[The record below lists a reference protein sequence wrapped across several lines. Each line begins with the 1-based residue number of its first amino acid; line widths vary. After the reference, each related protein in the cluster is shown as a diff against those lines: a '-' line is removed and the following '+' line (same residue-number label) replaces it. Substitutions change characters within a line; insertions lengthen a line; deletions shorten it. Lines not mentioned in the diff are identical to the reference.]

1 MTLLRSLGFATV
13 VLIGALPS
21 SFAAE
26 LSTRLSARNSL
37 TAAALQAHVAVL
49 ADDTFEGREAGKR
62 GGRAAAGYL
71 VEKLKSFGLQGAGDS
86 GGFLQEFHPERRN
99 VLAQLPGSDPEL
111 RKEVIIICAHY
122 DHVGYGNSRN
132 SFGPF
137 GYIHNGAD
145 DNASGVAGVLEAA
158 RVLSELKAPLKRTI
172 MFAFWDAEES
182 GLFGS
187 KHWLARPTAT
197 LADVRFVVNLDM
209 IGRLR
214 NDQVEVYGSRT
225 AAGARALLTGANV
238 EERLTFDYKWE
249 MREDSDHAPFF
260 HKRIPVVMLH
270 TGKHDDYHRPSDD
283 VEKLNYDGIL
293 KVSRVVLE
301 TLIAVADADELP
313 RFRLE
318 SVNEA
323 VSERR
328 REAFELPYPTPPGRL
343 GVSWHHVD
351 DDGIHISHVQVGTP
365 AFAAGLRHG
374 ERIAEWD
381 GHELNSEE
389 QFQRLVMQQA
399 EPVNLTV
406 VGRDG
411 TSREVAV
418 ELQGSPVRIGV
429 SWAEDD
435 AEPGSVLVKRV
446 VDNSPAQRAGLLT
459 RDRIVQING
468 KSFRSVPEF
477 ETRLDEA
484 QGKLTFTVDRD
495 GVLETLELQL
505 DTGA

>member
-1 MTLLRSLGFATV
+1 MTLLRYIWFTTV
-13 VLIGALPS
+13 VLLGSIPS
-21 SFAAE
+21 TFAAE
-26 LSTRLSARNSL
+26 LSARLSARNSL

-71 VEKLKSFGLQGAGDS
+71 VEKLKSFGLQGAGDG

-122 DHVGYGNSRN
+122 DHVGYGNARN

-158 RVLSELKAPLKRTI
+158 RVLSDLRSPLKRTI
-172 MFAFWDAEES
+172 LFAFWDAEES

-197 LADVRFVVNLDM
+197 LADVRFVINLDM

-225 AAGARALLTGANV
+225 AAGARALLTGANA

-260 HKRIPVVMLH
+260 HQRIPVVMLH

-301 TLIAVADADELP
+301 ALFSVADADELP

-318 SVNEA
+318 SVHEA

-343 GVSWHHVD
+343 GVSWHHAD

-374 ERIAEWD
+374 ERIAAWD
-381 GHELNSEE
+381 GHKLKSEE

-399 EPVNLTV
+399 EPVKLTV
-406 VGRDG
+406 IGRDG
-411 TSREVAV
+411 TNREVAI

-446 VDNSPAQRAGLLT
+446 VENSPARRAGLQT
-459 RDRIVQING
+459 RDRIVEING
-468 KSFRSVPEF
+468 KPFRSVPEF
-477 ETRLDEA
+477 EARLDEA

-505 DTGA
+505 DMGA